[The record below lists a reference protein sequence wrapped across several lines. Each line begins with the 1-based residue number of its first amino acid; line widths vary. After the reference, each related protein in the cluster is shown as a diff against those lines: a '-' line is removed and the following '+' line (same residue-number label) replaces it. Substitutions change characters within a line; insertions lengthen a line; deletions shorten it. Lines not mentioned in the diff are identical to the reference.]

1 MAFDPTSV
9 TYPTGN
15 LQHMFDR
22 HKGDWGFAGRNW
34 NNQTKVE
41 FQAAIAQFIA
51 ATPTVYAGTY
61 RGQDAWLVVDSATR
75 KCAIIYRPGY
85 QIWSGWT
92 LSLVQF
98 TYATTPPYAL
108 GGGALTVFGD
118 ILENIIKTE
127 SHNELDKL
135 TNTFLDTYKVHGTER
150 YDEASEKSLIDFFAV
165 LDNYIP
171 PNMVAVVTPQASH
184 IQSLDEVKRRANH
197 TLAVLEKNV

>member
-1 MAFDPTSV
+1 LLAEIGTIRRRLNSKQLSPSSL
-9 TYPTGN
+9 
-15 LQHMFDR
+15 LQHQQYVCFLCAHEILADT
-22 HKGDWGFAGRNW
+22 FSA
-34 NNQTKVE
+34 
-41 FQAAIAQFIA
+41 
-51 ATPTVYAGTY
+51 YAGTY
-61 RGQDAWLVVDSATR
+61 RGLDAWLVVDSATR

-85 QIWSGWT
+85 QIWSGWI
-92 LSLVQF
+92 LSLAQF

-135 TNTFLDTYKVHGTER
+135 TNKFLDTYKVHGTER

-197 TLAVLEKNV
+197 TLAVLEKNVL